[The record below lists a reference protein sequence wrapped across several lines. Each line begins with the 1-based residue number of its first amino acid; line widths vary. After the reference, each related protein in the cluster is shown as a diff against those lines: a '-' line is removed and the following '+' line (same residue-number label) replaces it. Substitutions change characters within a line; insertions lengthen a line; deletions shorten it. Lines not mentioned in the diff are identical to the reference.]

1 MKEFGVLS
9 LRLGHCSPQS
19 PVGLCIIMVE
29 RRRLT
34 KTRHVI
40 QIKADFFVCVY
51 VPYSLS
57 QVGVYRVALIDV
69 MEKTLGGGKREIHWC
84 EEIQQQS

>member
-40 QIKADFFVCVY
+40 QIKADFFFSH
-51 VPYSLS
+51 SLS